1 MKRKALLAVL
11 LASACLMAGCSSSK
25 KETEAPA
32 KAETEAKT
40 EAVKQEEAA
49 TEAAAAIEEAAT
61 EAAAAAEEAA
71 TEAAAAIEE
80 AATEAAAAIEEAATE
95 AAEVSSEVEAAIE
108 EAISEA
114 EALAVEEAISEAE
127 AVAEEVLSEEEATEA
142 AVILEET
149 EVEEAAVEDIAG
161 VASETEEATE
171 AVSEEAATEA
181 AVEEAATEAAE
192 ETEESALEE
201 AVEETEAVE
210 EATEALEGE
219 TESAG
224 AVIVE
229 LGERPEYKALDY
241 VTVGTYKGL
250 MAEVTKT
257 DISDADVEGE
267 MNIDLEMAVEEKA
280 LFEQVKEG
288 TVADGDIVNIDYEGK
303 IDGVA
308 FDGGTGNY
316 DLEIG
321 SGSFIPGFEEQL
333 VGMNVG
339 DTIDINVT
347 FPDSYY
353 EELAGK
359 EAVFTVTANYIK
371 KTPETTDEL
380 VSKATDGEYETIEDY
395 LAYEKQKLTDQA
407 EESKKSEAFN
417 ELMTQLFNTFTINS
431 IPEDLV
437 DYSLGSARNQYIQMA
452 QMYGMTYEDMI
463 ASYGV
468 DQTTFEGYLKDDIES
483 SLKQEMI
490 LNAIAET
497 ENLTLSD
504 EEYKEGA
511 QRYADTYGY
520 ESVESFEE
528 AYPQGDIRKSLLM
541 NKVMEFVYDNAVI
554 TEVEPEA
561 ETDELVLAEAETEI
575 VVEEDLVDETETET
589 ETETE
594 AK

>member
-108 EAISEA
+108 EAVSEA

-161 VASETEEATE
+161 VASET
-171 AVSEEAATEA
+171 
-181 AVEEAATEAAE
+181 
-192 ETEESALEE
+192 
-201 AVEETEAVE
+201 E

-468 DQTTFEGYLKDDIES
+468 DQTTFEGYLRDDIES